1 MITLKDL
8 FKILDSE
15 CEIELI
21 NVDTDKAL
29 IRGTRGMIDTVCT
42 ELDWEVTHI
51 LPEGTT
57 KIWVRPTN
65 IDVGEDF

>member
-1 MITLKDL
+1 MTLRDL
-8 FKILDSE
+8 FKVLDSE

-21 NVDTDKAL
+21 NATTDTKL
-29 IRGTRGMIDTVCT
+29 IEGLRGMVDMICT

-57 KIWVRPTN
+57 KIWVKRITS
-65 IDVGEDF
+65 DVEEDF